1 MLARQV
7 VTLALGYQTALLSCC
22 GGTIQNLSSQSYPSQ
37 VKTYFCD
44 CPLTTILRV
53 FFRISY
59 VALGLYRHLRRAKSK
74 TNALTMKVKGLR
86 SSLLADLEFTNL
98 GDRLLLL
105 LRLRL
110 LLGERDRDLKQSK
123 MLQVKN
129 TCFAIHNTI
138 IC

>member
-1 MLARQV
+1 MLNR
-7 VTLALGYQTALLSCC
+7 
-22 GGTIQNLSSQSYPSQ
+22 
-37 VKTYFCD
+37 
-44 CPLTTILRV
+44 LTTILRV

-74 TNALTMKVKGLR
+74 TNALIMKVKGLR
-86 SSLLADLEFTNL
+86 PSLLADLEFTNL

-123 MLQVKN
+123 ML
-129 TCFAIHNTI
+129 
-138 IC
+138 

>member
-1 MLARQV
+1 M
-7 VTLALGYQTALLSCC
+7 
-22 GGTIQNLSSQSYPSQ
+22 
-37 VKTYFCD
+37 
-44 CPLTTILRV
+44 
-53 FFRISY
+53 
-59 VALGLYRHLRRAKSK
+59 ALGLYRHLRRAKSK
-74 TNALTMKVKGLR
+74 TNESIMKVKDLC

-138 IC
+138 IG

>member
-1 MLARQV
+1 M
-7 VTLALGYQTALLSCC
+7 
-22 GGTIQNLSSQSYPSQ
+22 
-37 VKTYFCD
+37 
-44 CPLTTILRV
+44 
-53 FFRISY
+53 
-59 VALGLYRHLRRAKSK
+59 ALGLYRHLRRAKSK
-74 TNALTMKVKGLR
+74 TNALIMKVKDLR

-129 TCFAIHNTI
+129 TFFAIHNTI

>member
-1 MLARQV
+1 M
-7 VTLALGYQTALLSCC
+7 
-22 GGTIQNLSSQSYPSQ
+22 
-37 VKTYFCD
+37 
-44 CPLTTILRV
+44 
-53 FFRISY
+53 
-59 VALGLYRHLRRAKSK
+59 ALGLYRHLRRAKSK
-74 TNALTMKVKGLR
+74 TNALIMKVKGLR

>member
-1 MLARQV
+1 M
-7 VTLALGYQTALLSCC
+7 
-22 GGTIQNLSSQSYPSQ
+22 
-37 VKTYFCD
+37 
-44 CPLTTILRV
+44 
-53 FFRISY
+53 
-59 VALGLYRHLRRAKSK
+59 ALGLYRHLRRAKSK
-74 TNALTMKVKGLR
+74 TNELIMKVKDLC

>member
-1 MLARQV
+1 M
-7 VTLALGYQTALLSCC
+7 
-22 GGTIQNLSSQSYPSQ
+22 
-37 VKTYFCD
+37 
-44 CPLTTILRV
+44 
-53 FFRISY
+53 
-59 VALGLYRHLRRAKSK
+59 ALGLYRHLRRAKSK
-74 TNALTMKVKGLR
+74 TDALIMKVKDLR

-129 TCFAIHNTI
+129 TFFAIHNTI